1 LSEER
6 GGGEGAASHRPGEE
20 RPPAPRPG
28 ARYSV
33 VVGVL
38 LLALIVVA
46 LVNTLGGN
54 DEGILGASETDA
66 GIPLAEFA
74 VPDAR
79 GDLEGDANVF
89 QDNCETSEHPCPED
103 ARRPSACRV
112 DVSGA
117 IRVCDLFDRPLVISF
132 WFTRFADCLPA
143 QDVVDRVGR
152 RYRGR
157 VNSLLINVGD
167 DRDEVE
173 RIIAER
179 DWQVPIGHD
188 PDGAVSNLY
197 RVGGCPTV
205 ALAYPGGILQRAVI
219 STSQLTEE
227 RFTAAVERLLSQ
239 SRRRAAAD
247 R

>member
-1 LSEER
+1 MSGE
-6 GGGEGAASHRPGEE
+6 EGAAPHRPGEE
-20 RPPAPRPG
+20 RPPAPKPG

-46 LVNTLGGN
+46 LVNTIGGD
-54 DEGILGASETDA
+54 DEGILGVSHGDA
-66 GIPLAEFA
+66 GTPLAEFA
-74 VPDAR
+74 LPDAR
-79 GDLEGDANVF
+79 TDLGGDANIF
-89 QDNCETSEHPCPED
+89 QDDCETSENPCPED
-103 ARRPSACRV
+103 ARRASACQV
-112 DVSGA
+112 DVAHA

-143 QDVVDRVGR
+143 QDVVDRVAR

-157 VNSLLINVGD
+157 VNFLLVNVGD
-167 DRDEVE
+167 EREDVR
-173 RIIAER
+173 RIIDER
-179 DWQVPIGHD
+179 GWRIPVGHD
-188 PDGAVSNLY
+188 ADGAVSNLY

-219 STSQLTEE
+219 STAALTED
-227 RFTAAVERLLSQ
+227 RFAAALDRLLAE
-239 SRRRAAAD
+239 SRRRAAGD

>member
-1 LSEER
+1 VSDEPA
-6 GGGEGAASHRPGEE
+6 GGERAPQHPGEE

-46 LVNTLGGN
+46 LVNTLGDD
-54 DEGILGASETDA
+54 DEGILGASEGDA

-79 GDLEGDANVF
+79 GSLEGDANIF
-89 QDNCETSEHPCPED
+89 QDDCETSENPCPED
-103 ARRPSACRV
+103 AQRPSACQIEEPE
-112 DVSGA
+112 A
-117 IRVCDLFDRPLVISF
+117 IRVCDLFDRPLVVSF

-157 VNSLLINVGD
+157 VNSLLIDVGD
-167 DRDEVE
+167 EREEVQ

-179 DWQVPIGHD
+179 GWRVPVGHD

-219 STSQLTEE
+219 SSAQLTEE
-227 RFTAAVERLLSQ
+227 RLTAAVERLLTE
-239 SRRRAAAD
+239 SRRRAATD